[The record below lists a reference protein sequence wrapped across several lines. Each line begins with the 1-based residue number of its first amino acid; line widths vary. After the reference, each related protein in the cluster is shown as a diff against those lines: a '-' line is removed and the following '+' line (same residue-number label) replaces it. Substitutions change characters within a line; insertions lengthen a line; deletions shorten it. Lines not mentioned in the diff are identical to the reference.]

1 MSLITATNKH
11 AFKEWLREYRKM
23 FGPDPIIKDY
33 MGLVSKFL
41 TSSQTGVTSDANKPV
56 NIVAWDTFDETIDL
70 TGNLIEGEYYYFP
83 AAPNDQIRV
92 KNGSSTVTLDFDND
106 GKIRNKNLGDFVDI
120 GDIRLT
126 LRGIGGTLAE
136 GGPTTVYDFGG
147 GVTAEITAPTA
158 AATVNEGASVDFQ
171 ITMTGFSGYNT
182 STFHVKWVGSS
193 GMNFNSGGDFTSAAP
208 TSWYFSP
215 SGNGVVTKTL
225 TLSNDFSIGNEGT
238 ETFKMQLVSPSD
250 NSIVFLESPT
260 ITVTDSSTGTFA
272 ISVSADE
279 TITRNV
285 TVQNVG
291 GSNYY
296 FVDGVQAPA
305 LTFEKGK
312 TYVFNQSDAT
322 NLNHPLRFQDGSG
335 NSYTTGVTT
344 TTYIQPG
351 NSGANTTIAISSG
364 ITTSALR
371 YYCNVHGVGMG
382 NTISVGSATS
392 VSEGSPI
399 SFHIDTD
406 GVPHNSNLY
415 WRLEGTGDTSTDFG
429 NASRTGFVLIS
440 ADAGSGS
447 GPGSGTVTLT
457 PVQDLIADA
466 GENVYIELLNNQY
479 SYGTLLATSPT
490 VNINDV
496 PYTVSITSDITTVHE
511 IASGGTTNSVTFT
524 LSTTGLANG
533 TILRCHIDAVAGTRI
548 RSGDTYKD
556 GTTNHQYGDHIYDYY
571 DVNIQNNT
579 ATLKLNAVRDG
590 KTEGN
595 EQFKVVVKGTGT
607 GNANVTLAESPTITI
622 VDSSFVGLN
631 KTGKTF
637 GPIRVNRD
645 QGSTSNTSDWYT
657 ICNLDKVPDGSKVAL
672 FIDTSGSMTMS
683 TIQASYDLL
692 VSKLNARGITFIT
705 VQNSQEDWISDFDT
719 PL

>member
-1 MSLITATNKH
+1 MSLITANNKY

-23 FGPDPIIKDY
+23 FGPDPVIKDY

-41 TSSQTGVTSDANKPV
+41 TSSQTGVTSDPNKPV

-92 KNGSSTVTLDFDND
+92 KNGSTTVTLDFDND

-147 GVTAEITAPTA
+147 GVTAEITAPA
-158 AATVNEGASVDFQ
+158 AAVSVNEGDNIQFSINV
-171 ITMTGFSGYNT
+171 TGFTGSNSQY
-182 STFHVKWVGSS
+182 FHVKWVGSS
-193 GMNFNSGGDFTSAAP
+193 GMNLTGTGDFTGNLPTYWYWYSA
-208 TSWYFSP
+208 
-215 SGNGVVTKTL
+215 GTL
-225 TLSNDFSIGNEGT
+225 TKIVTLRNDFTSSEGT
-238 ETFKMQLVSPSD
+238 ETFKMQLVDPND

-260 ITVTDSSTGTFA
+260 VTVNDTSTGTFT
-272 ISVSADE
+272 IPTVSAAE
-279 TITRNV
+279 TVTRNI

-291 GSNYY
+291 GANYY
-296 FVDGVQAPA
+296 FVDGVQAPT

-312 TYVFNQSDAT
+312 TYIFDQSDAT
-322 NLNHPLRFQDGSG
+322 NLNHPLRFKDSVD
-335 NSYTTGVTT
+335 NSYSTGVTVNGT
-344 TTYIQPG
+344 PG

-371 YYCNVHGVGMG
+371 YYCTVHGVGMG
-382 NTISVGSATS
+382 NTIAVGSATS

-466 GENVYIELLNNQY
+466 GENVYLELLNNQY
-479 SYGTLLATSPT
+479 YYGTLLATSPT
-490 VNINDV
+490 VNINDA
-496 PYTVSITSDITTVHE
+496 PYTVSITSDVTTVHE
-511 IASGGTTNSVTFT
+511 IASGGATNSVTFT
-524 LSTTGLANG
+524 ISTTGLNDG
-533 TILRCHIDAVAGTRI
+533 VILRCHIDAVAGTRI

-571 DVNIQNNT
+571 DVNIQNNS

-595 EQFKVVVKGTGT
+595 EQFRVRATGSNAGTT
-607 GNANVTLAESPTITI
+607 GITLAQSPVITIT
-622 VDSSFVGLN
+622 DSSFVGSN

-645 QGSTSNTSDWYT
+645 NNVAASASDWYT
-657 ICNLDKVPDGSKVAL
+657 ICNLDQIPNNSKVAL
-672 FIDTSGSMTMS
+672 FIDNSGSMT
-683 TIQASYDLL
+683 TGTVQASYDLL

>member
-1 MSLITATNKH
+1 MSLVTASNKH

-41 TSSQTGVTSDANKPV
+41 TSSETGVTSDPNKPV

-83 AAPNDQIRV
+83 AVANDQIRV

-120 GDIRLT
+120 GDVRLT
-126 LRGIGGTLAE
+126 LRGIGGTLGQA
-136 GGPTTVYDFGG
+136 GSTSVYDFGN
-147 GVTAEITAPTA
+147 GVTAEITAPTV
-158 AATVNEGASVDFQ
+158 ATSINEGASIDFQ
-171 ITMTGFSGYNT
+171 ITMPGFTSGLP
-182 STFHVKWVGSS
+182 SQFDVKWVGSS
-193 GMNFNSGGDFTSAAP
+193 GINFNSGGDFVGNLP
-208 TSWYFSP
+208 TYWYFYS
-215 SGNGVVTKTL
+215 SNNGVVTKTI
-225 TLSNDFSIGNEGT
+225 TIREDFSTSNEGT
-238 ETFKMQLVSPSD
+238 ETFKMQLVDPND
-250 NSIVFLESPT
+250 NNNVFLESPT
-260 ITVTDSSTGTFA
+260 ITINDTSTGTFS
-272 ISVSADE
+272 ISVSAAE
-279 TITRNV
+279 TVTRNI

-296 FVDGVQAPA
+296 FVDGVQAPT

-312 TYVFNQSDAT
+312 TYIFDQSDAT
-322 NLNHPLRFQDGSG
+322 NLNHPLRFKDGNG

-344 TTYIQPG
+344 STYIQPG

-371 YYCNVHGVGMG
+371 YYCTVHGNGMG

-392 VSEGSPI
+392 VTEGNPI

-406 GVPHNSNLY
+406 GVPNTSQLH

-429 NASRTGFVLIS
+429 AASRTGFVLITT
-440 ADAGSGS
+440 DTGSGS

-457 PVQDLIADA
+457 PVQDLTADD
-466 GENVYIELLNNQY
+466 GENVYLEVYNSQY
-479 SYGTLLATSPT
+479 SSATLLATSPT
-490 VNINDV
+490 VNINDA
-496 PYTVSITSDITTVHE
+496 PFTVSITSDITTVHE
-511 IASGGTTNSVTFT
+511 IVSGGVTNSVTFT
-524 LSTTGLANG
+524 ISTTGLANG
-533 TILRCHIDAVAGTRI
+533 TILRCHVDAVAGTRI

-556 GTTNHQYGDHIYDYY
+556 GNTNDQFGDHYYDYY
-571 DVNIQNNT
+571 DINIQNNS

-595 EQFKVVVKGTGT
+595 EQFKIVVKGQAYGLT
-607 GNANVTLAESPTITI
+607 NIVLAESPTITI

-631 KTGKTF
+631 KTDKTF

-645 QGSTSNTSDWYT
+645 GGLASNVSDWYT
-657 ICNLDKVPDGSKVAL
+657 ICNLDKIPNNSKVAL
-672 FIDTSGSMTMS
+672 FIDTSGSMTMG

>member
-1 MSLITATNKH
+1 MSLITTTNKH
-11 AFKEWLREYRKM
+11 AFKEWLREYKKM
-23 FGPDPIIKDY
+23 FGADPIIPDY

-41 TSSQTGVTSDANKPV
+41 TSSETGVTSDPSKAV
-56 NIVAWDTFDETIDL
+56 NIVLWETFDETIDL

-83 AAPNDQIRV
+83 ALPNDQVKV
-92 KNGSSTVTLDFDND
+92 KNKSTTVTLDFDND

-120 GDIRLT
+120 GDVRLT
-126 LRGIGGTLAE
+126 LRGIGGTLGQA
-136 GGPTTVYDFGG
+136 GSTTIHDFGN

-158 AATVNEGASVDFQ
+158 AVSVNEGASIDFS
-171 ITMTGFSGYNT
+171 IKVTGFTGNNGQYFT
-182 STFHVKWVGSS
+182 VKWVGSS
-193 GMNFNSGGDFTSAAP
+193 GVNFNTGGDFTSSAP
-208 TSWYFSP
+208 TYWFWYSA
-215 SGNGVVTKTL
+215 GTVTKTL
-225 TLSNDFSIGNEGT
+225 TLRNDYSTNEGA
-238 ETFKMQLVSPSD
+238 ETFKMQLVDPSD

-260 ITVTDSSTGTFA
+260 VTINDTSTGTFS
-272 ISVSADE
+272 ISVSAAE
-279 TITRNV
+279 TVTRNI

-296 FVDGVQAPA
+296 FVDGVQAPT

-312 TYVFNQSDAT
+312 TYIFDQSDAT
-322 NLNHPLRFQDGSG
+322 NLNHPLRFKDGNG

-344 TTYIQPG
+344 STYIQPG

-371 YYCNVHGVGMG
+371 YYCTVHGNGMG

-392 VSEGSPI
+392 VTEGNPI

-406 GVPHNSNLY
+406 GVPNTSQLY
-415 WRLEGTGDTSTDFG
+415 WNLEGTGDTSTDFG
-429 NASRTGFVLIS
+429 SASRSGFVLITT
-440 ADAGSGS
+440 DTGSGS

-457 PVQDLIADA
+457 PVQDFATES
-466 GENVYIELLNNQY
+466 GENVHLKLYNNQY
-479 SYGTLLATSPT
+479 SAAELLATSPT
-490 VNINDV
+490 ISINDA
-496 PYTVSITSDITTVHE
+496 PYTVSITPDVTTVHE
-511 IASGGTTNSVTFT
+511 IVSGGATNSVTFT
-524 LSTTGLANG
+524 LSTSGMSDG
-533 TILRCHIDAVAGTRI
+533 TILRCHVDAVAGTRI

-556 GTTNHQYGDHIYDYY
+556 GDTNNQFGDQYYDYY
-571 DVNIQNNT
+571 DVTINNNT

-595 EQFKVVVKGTGT
+595 EQFKIVVKGATSGT
-607 GNANVTLAESPTITI
+607 TNIVLAESPTITI

-637 GPIRVNRD
+637 GPIRVKRD
-645 QGSTSNTSDWYT
+645 NGNTANVSDWYT
-657 ICNLDKVPDGSKVAL
+657 ICNLDKVPNNSKIAL
-672 FIDTSGSMTMS
+672 FIDTSGSMTMGNV
-683 TIQASYDLL
+683 QASYDLL
-692 VSKLNARGITFIT
+692 VSKLNARGISFIT